1 MSRTISR
8 IQKNHKEDTCLKEI
22 IIHAWSERRQQNL
35 HFKKASIEMSTM
47 SKISI
52 YELQNSEVNVCS
64 LDLGGLLII
73 LYWSIQFHFINTLR
87 EVMLT
92 SKKKTCAY
100 HGTHSPYLI
109 LNRTTAKKIL
119 TPILRHWMEVCK
131 SITMI
136 DWHNFHGRRRIFQ
149 RRKSITKVSYI
160 YLSCFLKSR

>member
-73 LYWSIQFHFINTLR
+73 LYWLIQFHFINTLR

-100 HGTHSPYLI
+100 HGTHSITLLDFESNNCQENSHTHFASLDGSVQIYYYD
-109 LNRTTAKKIL
+109 RL
-119 TPILRHWMEVCK
+119 T
-131 SITMI
+131 
-136 DWHNFHGRRRIFQ
+136 
-149 RRKSITKVSYI
+149 
-160 YLSCFLKSR
+160 